1 MTLLRM
7 TAREFV
13 SIDRDVLEARFRL
26 AHLYKTIGDDPDRK
40 LDPAAPSPG
49 DLVAWCESVVELARV
64 LVRARR
70 PDLVILVEYQIP
82 NILYNRSPVRI
93 DALVCGREPVR
104 GDPRYLV
111 VELKRWSEPKQV
123 ATDPELVAIDGY
135 RKDKE
140 HPAAQSSRY
149 KWLAMDEIDQF
160 AAFEVDLPAIA
171 YLHNA
176 TTTEADWLKS
186 LSTAKPSWVVLRD
199 DEDQFVN
206 FVRKTFTEEPGDYA
220 ADVLRDSR
228 AKNDA
233 TTTLTN
239 SADVVAGNAPFALT
253 PLQRD
258 GVKSIVEAGC
268 DTAPHVI
275 FVEGGPGT
283 GKSVVTLQA
292 LSQLHK
298 MGKAVRLV
306 TASTAYREA
315 LKKSLADK
323 GMKKLSSL
331 LATTA
336 DLQRLDEPLD
346 VLLFDEAQRM
356 NQYPSR
362 TLSSAARVNDNRSIH
377 IVMRSARVVCFAMDV
392 GQVVRADEQND
403 HRKLRKHAESAQ
415 KRKAQLYAAANGGL
429 DVTHLQDVKKVHL
442 HDRFRA
448 GGTGNYEIWVE
459 RLLAPKPGPVAWV
472 PGERFRLHVAES
484 PQWMHGFLQE
494 RIKDGLRARMVAGFC
509 WKWTKHGNPE
519 GDGLAS
525 DHVHLKTED
534 GVWSYPWN
542 AHKRRADAP
551 ASTRW
556 AIDDEFGFGQMGCV
570 FTCHG
575 LEFDWIGVVI
585 GPDFVWRDDHWVAR
599 RHEHKDRMTVQG
611 VPAGQKDQKF
621 DELVRNV
628 YRILLTRGLRGAVL
642 YSPDSETRQHLAGLV
657 HGITPPDLPVA

>member
-13 SIDRDVLEARFRL
+13 SADRDVLEARFRL
-26 AHLYKTIGDDPDRK
+26 AHLYKTIGDDPKRK
-40 LDPAAPSPG
+40 LDPSDPSPG
-49 DLVAWCESVVELARV
+49 DLTSWCESVVALAGL

-82 NILYNRSPVRI
+82 NIIYNEHPVRI

-123 ATDPELVAIDGY
+123 ADAPERVAVDGY
-135 RKDKE
+135 DGDKE
-140 HPAAQSSRY
+140 HPAAQSTRY

-176 TTTEADWLKS
+176 TEAEADWLKS
-186 LSTAKPSWVVLRD
+186 LNTMKPSWVVLRD
-199 DEDQFVN
+199 DEDRFVE
-206 FVRKTFTEEPGDYA
+206 FVRKTFTEEPGEYA

-239 SADVVAGNAPFALT
+239 SADVLAGNTPFALT

-258 GVKSIVEAGC
+258 GVRTIVEAAA
-268 DTAPHVI
+268 DSAPHII

-292 LSQLHK
+292 LSRLHA
-298 MGKAVRLV
+298 MGKSVRLV

-315 LKKSLADK
+315 LRKSLADK
-323 GMKKLSSL
+323 GMRKLSSL
-331 LATTA
+331 LVTTA
-336 DLQRLDEPLD
+336 DLQRLAEPLD
-346 VLLFDEAQRM
+346 VVLFDEAQRM
-356 NQYPSR
+356 SEYPSR
-362 TLSSAARVNDNRSIH
+362 TLTLEQRVNENRSIH
-377 IVMRSARVVCFAMDV
+377 IVLRSARVVCFAMDI

-403 HRKLRKHAESAQ
+403 QRKLRKHAASALR
-415 KRKAQLYAAANGGL
+415 RKAHLYTAANGG
-429 DVTHLQDVKKVHL
+429 DPAAPAEFDEVRL

-459 RLLAPKPGPVAWV
+459 RLLTPKPGPVAWV

-484 PQWMHGFLQE
+484 PQWMRDFLDD

-509 WKWTKHGNPE
+509 WPWTTHGRPDA
-519 GDGLAS
+519 DGLAS

-534 GVWSYPWN
+534 GLWSYPWN
-542 AHKRRADAP
+542 AHKRTAEAP
-551 ASTRW
+551 GSTRW
-556 AIDDEFGFGQMGCV
+556 AIDDEFGFGQIGCV

-575 LEFDWIGVVI
+575 LEFDWVGVII
-585 GPDFVWRDDHWVAR
+585 GPDFVWRDDRWVAR
-599 RHEHKDRMTVQG
+599 RSEHKDRMTVQK
-611 VPAGQKDQKF
+611 VPALQKDEKF
-621 DELVRNV
+621 DELVRNA

-642 YSPDSETRQHLAGLV
+642 YSPDAETRGHLTRLV
-657 HGITPPDLPVA
+657 HGIVPDHQPVA